1 MMRVLEFGFGETLV
15 IVNRS
20 VANKLHL
27 RHAWDRL
34 EIRVEDRLFRLAG
47 LVVSVAVALRERV
60 EGLSDDV
67 SLDNE
72 IWQLSKSI
80 PWSKHIVPLEKR
92 RHSGRAV
99 RRADK
104 MIRREPWLR
113 DLYIPDKAV
122 S

>member
-1 MMRVLEFGFGETLV
+1 MMGVLEFGLGETLV

-34 EIRVEDRLFRLAG
+34 EIRMEDGLFRLAS

-67 SLDNE
+67 SLDMAT
-72 IWQLSKSI
+72 LSDSI
-80 PWSKHIVPLEKR
+80 PWSKRIVLLEKQ
-92 RHSGRAV
+92 RHLGREGH
-99 RRADK
+99 RADE
-104 MIRREPWLR
+104 MIRRKPCLLG
-113 DLYIPDKAV
+113 LYIPDKAV